1 MVTSDPVATINAAIC
16 VVIVGVLMFYRK
28 KGARHRPWISHL
40 AYLAVLVYASIPFAY
55 LCGIYAESHWMVAL
69 VNLVICVVVL
79 RSRGNV
85 AKLVD
90 ALRLL

>member
-1 MVTSDPVATINAAIC
+1 MVTSDPIATANALIC
-16 VVIVGVLMFYRK
+16 VVIVVVLMFYRK

-40 AYLAVLVYASIPFAY
+40 AYLAVLVYASVPIAY
-55 LCGIYAESHWMVAL
+55 LCGLYAESHWLVAL
-69 VNLVICVVVL
+69 VNLIICIVVL

-85 AKLVD
+85 ARLVD